1 MANRPA
7 PALVLRPGDREEL
20 ERWVR
25 ASRVPASAAKRARIV
40 LLAADGVANTRIA
53 ELVGATV
60 TTVLGWRERYQAKG
74 VAGLADAPRP
84 GRPRTLDHR
93 AIVAETLKPPPKKLG
108 VTHWSSRL
116 LAQRLKI
123 SNTSVARAWRAYG
136 VRPWK
141 AESFRFSTDPELVGK
156 VTDICGLYLAPPE
169 NAIVLCVDEKSQIQA
184 LDRTVPILP
193 MQEGRIE
200 RRSHD
205 YYRHGTS
212 TLFAA
217 LDIASRKHEHV
228 PCRLIVRRVKRL
240 QPLACDGSEQGE
252 LFATYRHHAFI
263 TNTTLGIVEADQRH
277 RDHAVVEQV
286 SSPSSRTVHWHTC
299 HPAPTPRTRR
309 GSRARRSRSTLP
321 APAPSPPTS
330 RPHGGPA
337 CAARSSTSRLGS
349 PPPADVWFCTCP
361 PTGHGPRTGP
371 SCTPPRPAH
380 RSPS

>member
-1 MANRPA
+1 M
-7 PALVLRPGDREEL
+7 
-20 ERWVR
+20 
-25 ASRVPASAAKRARIV
+25 PASAAKRARIV
-40 LLAADGVANTRIA
+40 LLAAEGVANTRIA

-141 AESFRFSTDPELVGK
+141 AESFRFSTDPELVGT

-217 LDIASRKHEHV
+217 LDIATGQVTAALKPRHRHQEF
-228 PCRLIVRRVKRL
+228 
-240 QPLACDGSEQGE
+240 LAFLKQIER
-252 LFATYRHHAFI
+252 TYRDVLDDDGDPVELHLVMDNYAAHKHNNVREWLEKNPRFVVHFTPTHASWMNLVEVWF
-263 TNTTLGIVEADQRH
+263 GIVERQAI
-277 RDHAVVEQV
+277 
-286 SSPSSRTVHWHTC
+286 
-299 HPAPTPRTRR
+299 RR
-309 GSRARRSRSTLP
+309 GVFKSVRDLNTKIRAFIDGWNDRSHPFVWTKTPDDILKKANR
-321 APAPSPPTS
+321 PT
-330 RPHGGPA
+330 
-337 CAARSSTSRLGS
+337 TSN
-349 PPPADVWFCTCP
+349 
-361 PTGHGPRTGP
+361 PR
-371 SCTPPRPAH
+371 H
-380 RSPS
+380 